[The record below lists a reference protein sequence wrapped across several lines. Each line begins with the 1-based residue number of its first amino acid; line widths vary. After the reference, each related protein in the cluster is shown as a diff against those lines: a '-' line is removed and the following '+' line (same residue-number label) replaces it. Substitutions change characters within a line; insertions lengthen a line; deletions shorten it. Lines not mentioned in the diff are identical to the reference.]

1 MYVELQKGRLLCLR
15 VFITW
20 VLKAV
25 YQGGSIMI
33 LSAWLLEDSFLH
45 IIRSPPFFRTTKSSS
60 LKYLFIVAIIVTM
73 FVISITFTALIVTE
87 LFMVAIQ
94 INHWHFLMVSSSAA
108 TLLTRGV

>member
-45 IIRSPPFFRTTKSSS
+45 IIRCSAAAHMFPHSFKSYTLLTFFSRSLSP
-60 LKYLFIVAIIVTM
+60 IN
-73 FVISITFTALIVTE
+73 SITFTALIVTE

-94 INHWHFLMVSSSAA
+94 INRWHCVMASV
-108 TLLTRGV
+108 VICDV